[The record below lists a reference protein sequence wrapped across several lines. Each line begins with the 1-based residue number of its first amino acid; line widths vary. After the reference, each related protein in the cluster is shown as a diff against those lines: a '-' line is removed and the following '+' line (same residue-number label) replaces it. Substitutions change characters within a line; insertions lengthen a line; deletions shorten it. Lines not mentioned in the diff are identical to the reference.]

1 MARCGILRRG
11 KGTPVLVGS
20 RNLAT
25 ERPASD
31 QRRFVQ
37 QEQRLVRDERTLSGN
52 FHQMR
57 DERTRHGDRRHR
69 SVGAGIMA
77 AIVMVWRILMIAI
90 VIRLWLIAVSIV
102 VVMAVGMC
110 VGAFVMTVMGG
121 RVNHT

>member
-1 MARCGILRRG
+1 
-11 KGTPVLVGS
+11 
-20 RNLAT
+20 
-25 ERPASD
+25 
-31 QRRFVQ
+31 
-37 QEQRLVRDERTLSGN
+37 
-52 FHQMR
+52 MR

-90 VIRLWLIAVSIV
+90 AIRLWLIAVSIV